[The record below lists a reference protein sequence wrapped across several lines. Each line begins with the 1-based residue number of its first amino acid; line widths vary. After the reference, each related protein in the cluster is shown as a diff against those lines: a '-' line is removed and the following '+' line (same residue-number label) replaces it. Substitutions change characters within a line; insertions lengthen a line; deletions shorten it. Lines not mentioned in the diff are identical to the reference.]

1 MVYSIQWWKWSLTI
15 NQLGDNKPE
24 IVLEPK
30 VLWTLSFCIALCSF
44 EFLLDLVVLGDI
56 GLALV
61 LGKDEVCSTFWCSK
75 MKRLLC
81 NINLLQR
88 PCVKNDVD
96 YRMLLFWQKRLKA
109 REKKVRNFTRLTVT
123 TCLYLSPSN
132 RARSLS
138 TLIAVVVEKD
148 TPLNT
153 RHAVVKRI
161 QRV

>member
-1 MVYSIQWWKWSLTI
+1 M
-15 NQLGDNKPE
+15 GDDKPE

-44 EFLLDLVVLGDI
+44 EFLLDLVVLGDL

-61 LGKDEVCSTFWCSK
+61 LGKDEVCSKFWCRK

-81 NINLLQR
+81 KINLLQR

-96 YRMLLFWQKRLKA
+96 YRMLLLPQKRLKA
-109 REKKVRNFTRLTVT
+109 REKKVSNFTRLAVT

>member
-1 MVYSIQWWKWSLTI
+1 MLVFKLIFELISKDII
-15 NQLGDNKPE
+15 
-24 IVLEPK
+24 
-30 VLWTLSFCIALCSF
+30 CI
-44 EFLLDLVVLGDI
+44 LVVVSRVFSPLRLNCQCLFSPRELCRSCPQTNQNILSIFQRHRFVFGSVYISHLFSSDVI
-56 GLALV
+56 SFHDQIWVQAEAL
-61 LGKDEVCSTFWCSK
+61 KS
-75 MKRLLC
+75 
-81 NINLLQR
+81 QR
-88 PCVKNDVD
+88 
-96 YRMLLFWQKRLKA
+96 
-109 REKKVRNFTRLTVT
+109 KKVRNFTRLTVT